1 MISILEKFVGATNN
15 ILWTYVIIAMLIG
28 LGLYFSFKLKFV
40 PIRHLGEMKRL
51 MTDGLIGKTRK
62 KGSVSSFQAFCMSSA
77 VCTGSGT

>member
-40 PIRHLGEMKRL
+40 PIRHLGEMA
-51 MTDGLIGKTRK
+51 DK
-62 KGSVSSFQAFCMSSA
+62 KGSVSFFQSFCISSA
-77 VCTGSGT
+77 ARIGIGNLVGER